1 MDMFYVVLLV
11 LFGVLFLVA
20 ELVFLPGVSVGAV
33 LSLVCYGSAIYLA
46 FRNLGPLAGVAAILA
61 IGLLSLVATVVSL
74 RAKTWQRFSL
84 KQEIRSSSMPR
95 PEEAAPPFR
104 ACRPWARWKSGAA
117 SMKPSRRVPMST
129 RTEKWK

>member
-61 IGLLSLVATVVSL
+61 IGLLSLVATVV
-74 RAKTWQRFSL
+74 
-84 KQEIRSSSMPR
+84 
-95 PEEAAPPFR
+95 
-104 ACRPWARWKSGAA
+104 
-117 SMKPSRRVPMST
+117 
-129 RTEKWK
+129 

>member
-46 FRNLGPLAGVAAILA
+46 FRNLGPDRK
-61 IGLLSLVATVVSL
+61 SVV
-74 RAKTWQRFSL
+74 
-84 KQEIRSSSMPR
+84 
-95 PEEAAPPFR
+95 
-104 ACRPWARWKSGAA
+104 
-117 SMKPSRRVPMST
+117 
-129 RTEKWK
+129 